1 MERPNWGAL
10 HDMVGDIER
19 TIGNL
24 DSIQQRMMKLT
35 GEAWSEDRMIRAV
48 VGPRGE
54 IVDLEID
61 ARVFRKPNSRAL
73 AAAIIKAVKLAG
85 EDAARQ
91 VQELLTE
98 TMPADLRPG
107 KVDGLD
113 FTKLVGGH
121 DADVTKGAADG

>member
-1 MERPNWGAL
+1 MN
-10 HDMVGDIER
+10 V
-19 TIGNL
+19 
-24 DSIQQRMMKLT
+24 T

-54 IVDLEID
+54 LVDLEID

-73 AAAIIKAVKLAG
+73 AAAILEAVKLAG
-85 EDAARQ
+85 EDAAGQ

-98 TMPADLRPG
+98 TLPSDLRPG

-113 FTKLVGGH
+113 FSKLVGGR
-121 DADVTKGAADG
+121 DADVTKGQAENG